1 MAYASILNLQN
12 LSEEC
17 DKNNENTRQNITHV
31 TKSVTKSVTESDKET
46 ITTVIMTIT
55 MTTMEKSVTHVTKS
69 VTKSVKQFFNLVNQ
83 VEKELNFTKSK
94 LPITL
99 TKLANASERKTID
112 ILTGQSTS
120 EFYKGPI
127 FALTDIYQPHAVMY
141 KYQNETKTYNPD
153 FLIGNLVIEVKCCK
167 TFLHGGKIKV
177 KHETISKTQP
187 FQVWL
192 FDKDQGDLIDI
203 LTYINGIPYHSN
215 GHQLSTFKGIKTPEK
230 WKEWISKIPPLEK
243 AKNLQDFF
251 HQHTKIN

>member
-1 MAYASILNLQN
+1 
-12 LSEEC
+12 
-17 DKNNENTRQNITHV
+17 
-31 TKSVTKSVTESDKET
+31 
-46 ITTVIMTIT
+46 

-69 VTKSVKQFFNLVNQ
+69 ITKSVKQFFNLVNQ
-83 VEKELNFTKSK
+83 VEKEVNVTKAK
-94 LPITL
+94 IPIAL
-99 TKLANASERKTID
+99 TKLVNASERKAIE
-112 ILTGQSTS
+112 ILTGRSIS
-120 EFYKGPI
+120 KFYKGPT
-127 FALTDIYQPHAVMY
+127 FALTDIYQPHAVTY

-153 FLIGNLVIEVKCCK
+153 FLIGNLVIEVKCCGA
-167 TFLHGGKIKV
+167 FLCGFKKIKA

-187 FQVWL
+187 FQMWL